1 MANKKKAYKK
11 QSNSKNGKSKNI
23 KTNSTK
29 QVGQKI
35 SKKTDKFPHFRRY
48 KKNNHPALIVGEYSE
63 KEYKF
68 RKVTHNEKEGKH
80 LNEKVF
86 PNPDKTDPEPMY
98 INKRIRHDKKNAFD
112 KILPWKYKKE

>member
-1 MANKKKAYKK
+1 MPRKSSSKKKTKKTKVSKVNNNNKKE
-11 QSNSKNGKSKNI
+11 N
-23 KTNSTK
+23 
-29 QVGQKI
+29 
-35 SKKTDKFPHFRRY
+35 FPHFRRY
-48 KKNNHPALIVGEYSE
+48 KKNNHPALIVGEHNE

-68 RKVTHNEKEGKH
+68 RKVTHSEKDGKH

-86 PNPDKTDPEPMY
+86 PNPDKTDPKPMF